1 TDHVNPSMVDL
12 LRLRRLANQ
21 ALNEPF
27 AATTGGDHDRLG
39 REDDLVATVRRA
51 DTDGLD
57 PLAVPMWSGV
67 PAENPVVVI
76 VAQCLDKTT
85 LGKAGVSQSHRT
97 QTGRHDESIRQRGS
111 R

>member
-1 TDHVNPSMVDL
+1 TDHVDPSRVDL

-27 AATTGGDHDRLG
+27 AATPGGDHDRLG
-39 REDDLVATVRRA
+39 REDDLLATVRRA

-85 LGKAGVSQSHRT
+85 HGKAGVSQSHRA
-97 QTGRHDESIRQRGS
+97 QPRPHHESI
-111 R
+111 